1 MLLFKKPNKKEVN
14 KRFYEKVDSFKIG
27 NRLKALRSEK
37 GETTMEMAQ
46 ALGIS
51 ASAVT
56 MYETGN
62 RIPRDEIKV
71 RIAEHFGVSVE
82 SIFFPAA

>member
-1 MLLFKKPNKKEVN
+1 M
-14 KRFYEKVDSFKIG
+14 FYEKVDSFKIG

-62 RIPRDEIKV
+62 RIPRDEI
-71 RIAEHFGVSVE
+71 
-82 SIFFPAA
+82 

>member
-1 MLLFKKPNKKEVN
+1 M
-14 KRFYEKVDSFKIG
+14 FYEKVDSFKIG